1 MATNYQV
8 QYLDS
13 DNNLVETTMVSNSS
27 IEVEKTVSE
36 MGGDVLSVLEKK
48 SSSFNIQLGD
58 PVKLQ
63 EKTNFIQQLKTML
76 SSGVSLVKSLEIA
89 LKQINND
96 TFRNTIETVI
106 NDIKQGNSFSDA
118 LKKHPK
124 IFDKISIA
132 MVEAGEKGGILDKM
146 LEELEKSMKKDVEI
160 RDNIKKATSYPKIV
174 GSIMVISMYV
184 VITKVIPTF
193 TGILTSSGTEIPAL
207 TRYLLALGDFLDAA
221 GIYLLISLIG
231 IFTLAKVIGKTESGK
246 LFFDKIA
253 LKNPIYKK
261 ITIAAI
267 NLRFTKILGTLL
279 SFGVPLKDALGVVK
293 NVADNTIYINAIDK
307 IIEDIESGKPI
318 TSSVKETNVFSD
330 YLCSMVGVGEEVG
343 ALDKMFLSASE
354 YYEIELTNST
364 DGLSA
369 LIEPIITV
377 VMGIF
382 IALFVGSVFL
392 PMFKMYESVSM

>member
-106 NDIKQGNSFSDA
+106 GDIKQGNSFSDA

-207 TRYLLALGDFLDAA
+207 TRYLLALGDFLDAS

-231 IFTLAKVIGKTESGK
+231 IFTLAKFIGKTESGK

-253 LKNPIYKK
+253 LKNPIFKK

-392 PMFKMYESVSM
+392 PMFKMYESISM

>member
-89 LKQINND
+89 LQQINND

-207 TRYLLALGDFLDAA
+207 TRYLLALGDFLNSS

-231 IFTLAKVIGKTESGK
+231 IFTLAKFIGKTESGK

-253 LKNPIYKK
+253 LKNPFYKK

>member
-13 DNNLVETTMVSNSS
+13 DNNLVETIMVSNSS

-96 TFRNTIETVI
+96 TFRNTIEIVI

-279 SFGVPLKDALGVVK
+279 SFGVPLKDALDVVK
-293 NVADNTIYINAIDK
+293 NVADNTIYITAIDK
-307 IIEDIESGKPI
+307 IIEDIKSGKPLTI
-318 TSSVKETNVFSD
+318 SVKETNVFSD

-343 ALDKMFLSASE
+343 ALDKMFLSASD

-382 IALFVGSVFL
+382 VALFVGSVFL

>member
-193 TGILTSSGTEIPAL
+193 TGILTNSGTEIPAL
-207 TRYLLALGDFLDAA
+207 TRYLLALGDFLDAS
-221 GIYLLISLIG
+221 GIYFLISLIG
-231 IFTLAKVIGKTESGK
+231 IFTLAKFIGKTESGK

-253 LKNPIYKK
+253 LKNPIFKK

-279 SFGVPLKDALGVVK
+279 SFGVPLKDALDVVK

-382 IALFVGSVFL
+382 VALFVGSVFL

>member
-106 NDIKQGNSFSDA
+106 GDIKQGNSFSDA

-193 TGILTSSGTEIPAL
+193 TGILTNSGTEIPAL
-207 TRYLLALGDFLDAA
+207 TRYLLALGDFLDAS
-221 GIYLLISLIG
+221 GIYFLISLIG
-231 IFTLAKVIGKTESGK
+231 IFTLAKFIGKTESGK

-253 LKNPIYKK
+253 LKNPIFKK

-382 IALFVGSVFL
+382 VALFVGSVFL

>member
-96 TFRNTIETVI
+96 TFRNTIEIVI

-193 TGILTSSGTEIPAL
+193 TGILTNSGTEIPAL
-207 TRYLLALGDFLDAA
+207 TRYLLALGDFLDAS
-221 GIYLLISLIG
+221 GIYFLISLIG
-231 IFTLAKVIGKTESGK
+231 IFTLAKFIGKTESGK

-253 LKNPIYKK
+253 LKNPIFKK

-392 PMFKMYESVSM
+392 PMFKMYESISM

>member
-231 IFTLAKVIGKTESGK
+231 IFTLAKFIGKTESGK

-253 LKNPIYKK
+253 LKNPIFKK

-382 IALFVGSVFL
+382 VALFVGSVFL

>member
-89 LKQINND
+89 LQQINND

-106 NDIKQGNSFSDA
+106 GDIKQGNSFSDA

-193 TGILTSSGTEIPAL
+193 TGILTNSGTEIPAL
-207 TRYLLALGDFLDAA
+207 TRYLLALGDFLDAS
-221 GIYLLISLIG
+221 GIYFLISLIG
-231 IFTLAKVIGKTESGK
+231 IFTLAKFIGKTESGK

-253 LKNPIYKK
+253 LKNPIFKK

>member
-89 LKQINND
+89 LQQINND

-106 NDIKQGNSFSDA
+106 GDIKQGNSFSDA

-207 TRYLLALGDFLDAA
+207 TRYLLALGDFLDAS

-231 IFTLAKVIGKTESGK
+231 IFTLAKFIGKTESGK

-253 LKNPIYKK
+253 LKNPIFKK

>member
-207 TRYLLALGDFLDAA
+207 TRYLLALGDFLDAS
-221 GIYLLISLIG
+221 GIYFLISLIG

-279 SFGVPLKDALGVVK
+279 SFGVPLKDALDVVK

-382 IALFVGSVFL
+382 VALFVGSVFL

>member
-89 LKQINND
+89 LQQINND

-106 NDIKQGNSFSDA
+106 GDIKQGNSFSDA

-279 SFGVPLKDALGVVK
+279 SFGVPLKDALDVVK

-382 IALFVGSVFL
+382 VALFVGSVFL

>member
-106 NDIKQGNSFSDA
+106 GDIKQGNSFSDA

-193 TGILTSSGTEIPAL
+193 TGILTNSGTEIPAL
-207 TRYLLALGDFLDAA
+207 TRYLLALGDFLDAS
-221 GIYLLISLIG
+221 GIYFLISLIG
-231 IFTLAKVIGKTESGK
+231 IFTLAKFIGKTESGK

-279 SFGVPLKDALGVVK
+279 SFGVPLKDALDVVK

-382 IALFVGSVFL
+382 VALFVGSVFL

>member
-221 GIYLLISLIG
+221 GIYFLISLIG
-231 IFTLAKVIGKTESGK
+231 IFTLAKFIGKTESGK

-253 LKNPIYKK
+253 LKNPIFKK

-382 IALFVGSVFL
+382 VALFVGSVFL

>member
-279 SFGVPLKDALGVVK
+279 SFGVPLKDALDVVK

>member
-193 TGILTSSGTEIPAL
+193 TGILTNSGTEIPAL

-221 GIYLLISLIG
+221 GIYFLISLIG
-231 IFTLAKVIGKTESGK
+231 IFTLAKFIGKTESGK

-279 SFGVPLKDALGVVK
+279 SFGVPLKDALDVVK

-382 IALFVGSVFL
+382 VALFVGSVFL

>member
-221 GIYLLISLIG
+221 GIYLLISLIS

-279 SFGVPLKDALGVVK
+279 SFGVPLKDALDVVK

-382 IALFVGSVFL
+382 VALFVGSVFL

>member
-207 TRYLLALGDFLDAA
+207 TRYLLALGDFLYAS

-231 IFTLAKVIGKTESGK
+231 IFTLAKFIGKTESGK

-253 LKNPIYKK
+253 LKNPIFKK

>member
-89 LKQINND
+89 LQQINND
-96 TFRNTIETVI
+96 IFRDTIETVI
-106 NDIKQGNSFSDA
+106 NDIKQGSSFSDA
-118 LKKHPK
+118 LKNHPK

-132 MVEAGEKGGILDKM
+132 MVEAGEKGGILDQM
-146 LEELEKSMKKDVEI
+146 LGELEKSMKKDVEI
-160 RDNIKKATSYPKIV
+160 KDNIKKATSYPKIV

-207 TRYLLALGDFLDAA
+207 TRSLLALGDFLDSS
-221 GIYLLISLIG
+221 GIYLFISLIG
-231 IFTLAKVIGKTESGK
+231 IFTLAKFFGKTESGK

-253 LKNPIYKK
+253 LKNPIFKN

-392 PMFKMYESVSM
+392 PMFKMYESISM

>member
-207 TRYLLALGDFLDAA
+207 TRYLLALGDFLDAS
-221 GIYLLISLIG
+221 GIYFLISLIG
-231 IFTLAKVIGKTESGK
+231 IFTLAKFIGKTESGK

-253 LKNPIYKK
+253 LKNPIFKK

-392 PMFKMYESVSM
+392 PMFKMYESISM

>member
-96 TFRNTIETVI
+96 TFRNTIEIVI

-279 SFGVPLKDALGVVK
+279 SFGVPLKDALDVVK
-293 NVADNTIYINAIDK
+293 NVADNTIYITAIDK
-307 IIEDIESGKPI
+307 IIEDIKSGKPI
-318 TSSVKETNVFSD
+318 TISVKETNVFSD

-343 ALDKMFLSASE
+343 ALDKMFLSASD

-382 IALFVGSVFL
+382 VALFVGSVFL

>member
-221 GIYLLISLIG
+221 GIYFLISLIG
-231 IFTLAKVIGKTESGK
+231 IFTLAKFIGKTESGK

-253 LKNPIYKK
+253 LKNPIFKK

-279 SFGVPLKDALGVVK
+279 SFGVPLKDALDVVK

-382 IALFVGSVFL
+382 VALFVGSVFL

>member
-89 LKQINND
+89 LQQINND

-106 NDIKQGNSFSDA
+106 GDIKQGNSFSDA

-193 TGILTSSGTEIPAL
+193 TGILTNSGTEIPAL
-207 TRYLLALGDFLDAA
+207 TRYLLALGDFLDAS
-221 GIYLLISLIG
+221 GIYFLISLIG

-253 LKNPIYKK
+253 LKNPIFKK

-279 SFGVPLKDALGVVK
+279 SFGVPLKDALDVVK

-392 PMFKMYESVSM
+392 PMFKMYESISM

>member
-193 TGILTSSGTEIPAL
+193 TGILTNSGTEIPAL
-207 TRYLLALGDFLDAA
+207 TRYLLALGDFLDAS
-221 GIYLLISLIG
+221 GIYFLISLIG
-231 IFTLAKVIGKTESGK
+231 IFTLAKFIGKTESGK

-253 LKNPIYKK
+253 LKNPIFKK

-392 PMFKMYESVSM
+392 PMFKMYESISM

>member
-96 TFRNTIETVI
+96 TFRNTIEIVI

-207 TRYLLALGDFLDAA
+207 TRYLLALGDFLDAS
-221 GIYLLISLIG
+221 GIYFLISLIG
-231 IFTLAKVIGKTESGK
+231 IFTLAKFIGKTESGK

-253 LKNPIYKK
+253 LKNPIFKK

-279 SFGVPLKDALGVVK
+279 SFGVPLKDALDVVK

-392 PMFKMYESVSM
+392 PMFKMYESISM

>member
-231 IFTLAKVIGKTESGK
+231 IFTLAKFIGKTESGK

-279 SFGVPLKDALGVVK
+279 SFGVPLKDALDVVK

-392 PMFKMYESVSM
+392 PMFKMYESISM

>member
-89 LKQINND
+89 LQQINND

-207 TRYLLALGDFLDAA
+207 TRYLLALGDFLDAS

-231 IFTLAKVIGKTESGK
+231 IFTLAKFIGKTESGK

-253 LKNPIYKK
+253 LKNPIFKK

-392 PMFKMYESVSM
+392 PMFKMYESISM

>member
-207 TRYLLALGDFLDAA
+207 TRYLLALGDFLNSS

-231 IFTLAKVIGKTESGK
+231 IFTLAKFIGKTESGK

-253 LKNPIYKK
+253 LKNPIFKK

-392 PMFKMYESVSM
+392 PMFKMYESISM

>member
-207 TRYLLALGDFLDAA
+207 TRYLLALGDFLDAS

-231 IFTLAKVIGKTESGK
+231 IFTLAKFIGKTESGK

-253 LKNPIYKK
+253 LKNPIFKK

-318 TSSVKETNVFSD
+318 TSSIKETNVFSD

-392 PMFKMYESVSM
+392 PMFKMYESISM

>member
-96 TFRNTIETVI
+96 TFRKTIETVI
-106 NDIKQGNSFSDA
+106 GDIKQGNSFSDA

-207 TRYLLALGDFLDAA
+207 TRYLLALGDFLDAS

-231 IFTLAKVIGKTESGK
+231 IFTLAKFIGKTESGK

-253 LKNPIYKK
+253 LKNPIFKK

-392 PMFKMYESVSM
+392 PMFKMYESISM

>member
-96 TFRNTIETVI
+96 TFRKTIETVI
-106 NDIKQGNSFSDA
+106 GDIKQGNSFSDA

-207 TRYLLALGDFLDAA
+207 TRYLLALGDFLDAS

-231 IFTLAKVIGKTESGK
+231 IFTLAKFIGKTESGK

-253 LKNPIYKK
+253 LKNPIFKK

>member
-63 EKTNFIQQLKTML
+63 EKTNFIQQLKTTL

-89 LKQINND
+89 LQQINND
-96 TFRNTIETVI
+96 IFRDTIETVI
-106 NDIKQGNSFSDA
+106 NDIKQGSSFSDA
-118 LKKHPK
+118 LKNHPK

-132 MVEAGEKGGILDKM
+132 MVEAGEKGGILDQM
-146 LEELEKSMKKDVEI
+146 LGELEKSMKKDVEI
-160 RDNIKKATSYPKIV
+160 KDNIKKATSYPKIV

-207 TRYLLALGDFLDAA
+207 TRSLLALGDFLDSS
-221 GIYLLISLIG
+221 GIYLFISLIG
-231 IFTLAKVIGKTESGK
+231 IFTLAKFFGKTESGK

-253 LKNPIYKK
+253 LKNPIFKN

-392 PMFKMYESVSM
+392 PMFKMYESISM

>member
-89 LKQINND
+89 LQQINND
-96 TFRNTIETVI
+96 TFRNTIEIVI

-279 SFGVPLKDALGVVK
+279 SFGVPLKDALDVVK

-382 IALFVGSVFL
+382 VALFVGSVFL

>member
-207 TRYLLALGDFLDAA
+207 TRYLLALGDFLDACRNLFTYIIDWHFYA
-221 GIYLLISLIG
+221 GKSYW
-231 IFTLAKVIGKTESGK
+231 
-246 LFFDKIA
+246 
-253 LKNPIYKK
+253 
-261 ITIAAI
+261 
-267 NLRFTKILGTLL
+267 
-279 SFGVPLKDALGVVK
+279 
-293 NVADNTIYINAIDK
+293 
-307 IIEDIESGKPI
+307 
-318 TSSVKETNVFSD
+318 
-330 YLCSMVGVGEEVG
+330 
-343 ALDKMFLSASE
+343 
-354 YYEIELTNST
+354 
-364 DGLSA
+364 
-369 LIEPIITV
+369 
-377 VMGIF
+377 
-382 IALFVGSVFL
+382 
-392 PMFKMYESVSM
+392 

>member
-1 MATNYQV
+1 MTTNYQV

-27 IEVEKTVSE
+27 IEVEKTISE

-89 LKQINND
+89 LQQINND
-96 TFRNTIETVI
+96 IFRNTIETVI
-106 NDIKQGNSFSDA
+106 NDIKQGSSFSDA
-118 LKKHPK
+118 LKNHPK

-132 MVEAGEKGGILDKM
+132 MVEAGEKGGILDQM
-146 LEELEKSMKKDVEI
+146 LGELEKSMKKDVEI
-160 RDNIKKATSYPKIV
+160 KDNIKKATSYPKIV

-207 TRYLLALGDFLDAA
+207 TRYLLALGDFLDSS
-221 GIYLLISLIG
+221 GIYLFISLIG
-231 IFTLAKVIGKTESGK
+231 IFTLAKFFGKTESGK

-253 LKNPIYKK
+253 LKNPIFKK

-318 TSSVKETNVFSD
+318 TNSVKETNVFSD

-392 PMFKMYESVSM
+392 PMFKMYESISM

>member
-13 DNNLVETTMVSNSS
+13 DNNLVETIMVSNSS

-58 PVKLQ
+58 AVKLQ

-96 TFRNTIETVI
+96 TFRNTIEIVI

-207 TRYLLALGDFLDAA
+207 TRYLLALGDFLDAS

-279 SFGVPLKDALGVVK
+279 SFGVPLKDALDVVK
-293 NVADNTIYINAIDK
+293 NVADNTIYITAIDK
-307 IIEDIESGKPI
+307 IIEDIKSGKPI
-318 TSSVKETNVFSD
+318 TISVKETNVFSD

-343 ALDKMFLSASE
+343 ALDKMFLSASD

-382 IALFVGSVFL
+382 VALFVGSVFL

>member
-1 MATNYQV
+1 
-8 QYLDS
+8 
-13 DNNLVETTMVSNSS
+13 
-27 IEVEKTVSE
+27 
-36 MGGDVLSVLEKK
+36 
-48 SSSFNIQLGD
+48 
-58 PVKLQ
+58 
-63 EKTNFIQQLKTML
+63 
-76 SSGVSLVKSLEIA
+76 
-89 LKQINND
+89 
-96 TFRNTIETVI
+96 
-106 NDIKQGNSFSDA
+106 
-118 LKKHPK
+118 
-124 IFDKISIA
+124 
-132 MVEAGEKGGILDKM
+132 
-146 LEELEKSMKKDVEI
+146 MKKDVEI
-160 RDNIKKATSYPKIV
+160 KDNIKKATSYPKIV

-207 TRYLLALGDFLDAA
+207 TKYLLALGDFLDAS

-231 IFTLAKVIGKTESGK
+231 IFTLAKFFGKTENGK

-253 LKNPIYKK
+253 LKNPIFKN

-392 PMFKMYESVSM
+392 PMFKMYESISG